1 MKNILFVDD
10 HEVLARLSC
19 EILEMQG
26 YRAVSAYDGE
36 DALRKFAHGE
46 FDMVVT
52 DFRMQGM
59 NGVELSPSVFFVKLD
74 RLGKLPKVIEYVV
87 DSQTRKFILDLI
99 RVYSYFNI
107 D

>member
-1 MKNILFVDD
+1 MLVFGTAKASFLPVGETKNTGRTGLVMRALDGGSSCSPWRAVMKNILFVDD

-36 DALRKFAHGE
+36 DALRKFRHGG

-52 DFRMQGM
+52 DFRM
-59 NGVELSPSVFFVKLD
+59 
-74 RLGKLPKVIEYVV
+74 
-87 DSQTRKFILDLI
+87 
-99 RVYSYFNI
+99 
-107 D
+107 

>member
-36 DALRKFAHGE
+36 DALRKFRHGG
-46 FDMVVT
+46 FDMVVRAAG
-52 DFRMQGM
+52 DRSLQSLDHD
-59 NGVELSPSVFFVKLD
+59 VEIVEGAEF
-74 RLGKLPKVIEYVV
+74 E
-87 DSQTRKFILDLI
+87 QTHDAAA
-99 RVYSYFNI
+99 S
-107 D
+107 